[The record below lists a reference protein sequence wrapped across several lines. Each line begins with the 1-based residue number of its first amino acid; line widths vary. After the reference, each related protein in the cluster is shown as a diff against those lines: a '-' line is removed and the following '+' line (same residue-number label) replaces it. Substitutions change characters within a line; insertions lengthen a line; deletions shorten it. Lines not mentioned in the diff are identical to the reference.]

1 MSDEMLGTVLF
12 VGLFFALIVY
22 NGFLSFLL
30 PKKWDTF
37 EVRILFN
44 MIYMWFA
51 IKIMEILKFI

>member
-1 MSDEMLGTVLF
+1 MNKETLNVIIF

-37 EVRILFN
+37 EVRVLFN
-44 MIYMWFA
+44 MIYMWFS
-51 IKIMEILKFI
+51 IKIMEIFKFI

>member
-1 MSDEMLGTVLF
+1 MLGTVLF

>member
-1 MSDEMLGTVLF
+1 MNKETLEIITF

-22 NGFLSFLL
+22 NEFLSFLL
-30 PKKWDTF
+30 PKKWDTL

-51 IKIMEILKFI
+51 IKIMEILAIV